1 MAVLERLRK
10 AAASDEW
17 LFPSSVGAGPLV
29 AIAKQVQRIRKQAGV
44 SFQLRDVRR
53 TVRTRLREMGVSQDV
68 SEAILSHAPPR
79 IIRTYDRYQPVPEMS
94 AALEAWSARL
104 ERIVAGE
111 KRRAVVVPLAR
122 A

>member
-1 MAVLERLRK
+1 MAK
-10 AAASDEW
+10 H
-17 LFPSSVGAGPLV
+17 
-29 AIAKQVQRIRKQAGV
+29 VQRIRQRAAV

-79 IIRTYDRYQPVPEMS
+79 IIRTYDRYQPVPEMR
-94 AALEAWSARL
+94 AALDAWSARL
-104 ERIVAGE
+104 DAIVSGE
-111 KRRAVVVPLAR
+111 LRKAVVVPLAR